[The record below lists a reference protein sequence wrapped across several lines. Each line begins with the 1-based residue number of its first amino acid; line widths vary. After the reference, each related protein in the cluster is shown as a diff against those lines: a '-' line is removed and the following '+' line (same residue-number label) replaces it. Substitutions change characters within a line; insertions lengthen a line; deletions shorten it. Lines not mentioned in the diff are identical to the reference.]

1 MCKPPSGP
9 SGVAVLRVVLDTNQF
24 VSGLIS
30 ARGASAQVLQAW
42 RDHAYLLV
50 ISRTIQRDIE
60 RVLAYPKLRT
70 KYRLDPK
77 DTSALMELIER
88 EAVVVAN
95 PPRLNVIADDPD
107 DNDVLGVAVAA
118 GADYLVSGDH
128 HLLDLRRYRD
138 IAIVT
143 AREFLTML
151 NR

>member
-1 MCKPPSGP
+1 MR
-9 SGVAVLRVVLDTNQF
+9 RVVLDINQF
-24 VSGLIS
+24 VSSIIS
-30 ARGASAQVLQAW
+30 AHGASAQVLQAW
-42 RDHAYLLV
+42 REHAYLLV

-77 DTSALMELIER
+77 DVSALMELIER

-95 PPRLNVIADDPD
+95 PPQLNVVTDDPD
-107 DNDVLGVAVAA
+107 DNDVLAAAVAA
-118 GADYLVSGDH
+118 GADYIVSGDH
-128 HLLDLRRYRD
+128 HLLDLRRYRG

-143 AREFLTML
+143 AREFLTVL

>member
-1 MCKPPSGP
+1 MSRPPSGP

-24 VSGLIS
+24 VSSVIS
-30 ARGASAQVLQAW
+30 AHGASAQVLQAW

-50 ISRTIQRDIE
+50 ISRTIRRDIE

-77 DTSALMELIER
+77 DISALMELIER
-88 EAVVVAN
+88 EAIVVAH
-95 PPRLNVIADDPD
+95 PPPLSVITDDPD
-107 DNDVLGVAVAA
+107 DNDVLAAAVAA
-118 GADYLVSGDH
+118 GADYIVSGDH

-143 AREFLTML
+143 ARELLTL
-151 NR
+151 LHR